1 MAPLRLAGRRILLG
15 VTGGIAAY
23 KAAELTRLLRGEG
36 AEVRVV
42 MTAAARELVAPLTF
56 QALSGNPVR
65 SDLFDPAHEAAMGHI
80 ELARWAEL
88 VLIAPASADV
98 IARLAAGLADDLLTT
113 LCLAADCPLAVAPA
127 MNQAMWRHAATG
139 DNVARLATR
148 GARVWGP
155 AEGAQ
160 ACGDTGPGRL
170 LEPAELLERTCA
182 LLAAGP
188 LAGVPILLTAGPT
201 REPIDPVRF
210 VGNRSSGKMGF
221 ALAAALR
228 DAGAVVTLVSGPV
241 ALATPPGVA
250 RIDVE
255 TAAGMHAA
263 VMARVRDCAIF
274 VACAAVADYRPAE
287 PTASK
292 IKKSAERLDIALVR
306 NPDILAEVA
315 ALAGGPFT
323 VGFAAETECLAEL
336 AEAKRRAKGLDMI
349 AANLVGG
356 TEGGFEADDN
366 ALTVLWEGGGETLPR
381 APKPALARALA
392 AIIARRFD
400 DAPGRPAATSPR
412 LA

>member
-65 SDLFDPAHEAAMGHI
+65 SELFDPAHEAAMGHI

-139 DNVARLATR
+139 DNVARLAAR
-148 GARVWGP
+148 GAHVWGP

-160 ACGDTGPGRL
+160 ACGETGPGRL

-182 LLAAGP
+182 LLAGGP
-188 LAGVPILLTAGPT
+188 LAGVAVLLTAGPT

-228 DAGAVVTLVSGPV
+228 DAGAAVTLVSGPV

-250 RIDVE
+250 RIDVG
-255 TAAGMHAA
+255 TAAEMHAA
-263 VMARVRDCAIF
+263 VMARVRDCALF
-274 VACAAVADYRPAE
+274 VACAAVADYRPVA
-287 PTASK
+287 PAAGK
-292 IKKSAERLDIALVR
+292 IKKSAERLTLDLVR

-315 ALAGGPFT
+315 ALDRPPFT
-323 VGFAAETECLAEL
+323 VGFAAETERLAEL
-336 AEAKRRAKGLDMI
+336 AEAKRRAKGLDLI

-356 TEGGFEADDN
+356 PDGGFEADDN
-366 ALTVLWEGGGETLPR
+366 ALTVLWEGGGQTLGR
-381 APKPALARALA
+381 APKPQLAQALAV
-392 AIIARRFD
+392 IIAKRFND
-400 DAPGRPAATSPR
+400 VRGRPGAMSPR